1 METLTIG
8 QLAKRVGMRT
18 SALRFYQEQELLQ
31 PAGRTEA
38 GYRIYTPEAE
48 QTLRFIQRAQR
59 LGFSLSD
66 IRTLLSGWR
75 EKDLSGEDIIQT
87 AEDRYLT
94 IERQVTQ
101 LLVIQHELE
110 LFLEDMRQRAE
121 SQADPSGDSLFD
133 RLIER
138 VCANP
143 LIQPA
148 APTLESLIEH
158 TGCNLTSSE
167 GQKLLD
173 DLRGQ
178 HVHIWQE
185 DDGYNILVVSDEARV
200 LSAMEA
206 LSQFEM
212 ECMVH
217 THQPL
222 ELILGDEGYILHA
235 RGENA
240 FFYARLF
247 LALQRE
253 VDN

>member
-18 SALRFYQEQELLQ
+18 SALRFYQEQGLLH
-31 PAGRTEA
+31 PAGRTPA
-38 GYRIYTPEAE
+38 GYRLYTPDAE
-48 QTLRFIQRAQR
+48 HTLRFIQRAQR

-75 EKDLSGEDIIQT
+75 EKDLSGEDIIRT

-101 LLVIQHELE
+101 LLVMQHELE
-110 LFLEDMRQRAE
+110 LFLQDMRLRAD
-121 SQADPSGDSLFD
+121 SPSDSLFD
-133 RLIER
+133 RLIDR

-148 APTLESLIEH
+148 ASTLESLIEH
-158 TGCNLTSSE
+158 TGCNLTSIE
-167 GQKLLD
+167 GQKLLE

-185 DDGYNILVVSDEARV
+185 DEGYNILVVSEEARV

-206 LSQFEM
+206 LAQFEM
-212 ECMVH
+212 ECLVH

-222 ELILGDEGYILHA
+222 ELISGDEGFVLLA
-235 RGENA
+235 RGDNA

-253 VDN
+253 ADG